1 MNKHGPEVRVGIFVF
16 VCLVLLAVLLL
27 EFSKGVSIF
36 RKTYT
41 IILNTSN
48 VGGLRPRASVLMSG
62 VMIGSVGQTKLS
74 PQGTNVA
81 ITLKIYSDYI
91 IRDDAEFKIEQ
102 SGFLG
107 DLYVA
112 IYPGKNGGQPLGE
125 NAEVHAQEPFNIQEV
140 ARKVDQVID
149 TVRHDVINDRT
160 LTNIA
165 IALVK
170 LRSVSEKADMAV
182 DHVNDLITSNSG
194 PLTEAVSNLVNFADQ
209 LNAVG
214 TNANGILVT
223 NGPLINAAVGD
234 LRNAATT
241 VTNLLGGVEAG
252 QGLVGVLLK
261 DKQLAGD
268 VSASARN
275 LSLVTSNLAV
285 TTANLNR
292 LGLWHFLW
300 YHPKPE
306 PKQPPPHTSEY
317 PGRNPFDDK

>member
-1 MNKHGPEVRVGIFVF
+1 MSKSHPEIKVGFFVLI
-16 VCLVLLAVLLL
+16 CLVLLAVLLL
-27 EFSKGVSIF
+27 QFSKGVTF
-36 RKTYT
+36 FHKTYT
-41 IILNTSN
+41 IILNTAN

-62 VMIGSVGQTKLS
+62 VMVGTVAQTKLS

-81 ITLKIYSDYI
+81 VFLKIYGDYI

-107 DLYVA
+107 DQYVA
-112 IYPGKNGGQPLGE
+112 IYAGKNLGKPLEDG
-125 NAEVHAQEPFNIQEV
+125 AEVHAQEPFNIQEV

-149 TVRHDVINDRT
+149 TIRHDVINDKT

-170 LRSVSEKADMAV
+170 LRSVSEKADTAV
-182 DHVNDLITSNSG
+182 DHINDLINSNSA
-194 PLTEAVSNLVNFADQ
+194 PLTAAVSNLVAFADQ

-223 NGPLINAAVGD
+223 NGPLINAAVSD
-234 LRNAATT
+234 LRTAATT
-241 VTNLLGGVEAG
+241 VTNLLGGVQAG

-261 DKQLAGD
+261 DKELAD
-268 VSASARN
+268 NVSSSARS
-275 LSLVTSNLAV
+275 LSITASNLAI
-285 TTANLNR
+285 TTGNLNR

-306 PKQPPPHTSEY
+306 PAPPPRAPEI
-317 PGRNPFDDK
+317 PGRNPFDNK